1 VCLPAHG
8 HTPGH
13 QSLKLRLPA
22 GKIVLAADA
31 SYFCRTRRGRRLP
44 KYVHDR
50 AAMYASLHRLAQL
63 EAGGARIFF
72 GHDGDF
78 WWAVPQAPAL
88 LSEPHLASEQSG

>member
-1 VCLPAHG
+1 
-8 HTPGH
+8 
-13 QSLKLRLPA
+13 LRLPA

-88 LSEPHLASEQSG
+88 LSEPHFASEQLG